1 MIIIVI
7 VPILIIL
14 IVILFAFYQD
24 TTKYLRKLDNEKIM
38 ELEKMKNLVKE
49 KINKISQQNNY
60 SQENISVNINT
71 LPSFNLENEKDR
83 QKNFSKNHIN
93 EETKIDK
100 KLIKNS
106 SKIKI
111 KKENLIR
118 GIITKEY
125 INRNSRGRL

>member
-1 MIIIVI
+1 MITIVI

-14 IVILFAFYQD
+14 IVILLAFYQD

-38 ELEKMKNLVKE
+38 QLEKMKNLVKE

-60 SQENISVNINT
+60 SQKNISVNINT
-71 LPSFNLENEKDR
+71 LPSFNLENEKNR

-111 KKENLIR
+111 TKENLIR